1 MVVPYPNFLNDDA
14 EHLQFIEQ
22 LFDIGAA
29 LSSRYDLGELLNLIL
44 CKSRETTCSD
54 AGSLYLVDRS
64 CPDFPVLL
72 FKAAQNDS
80 RPAVSFREFAMPLTK
95 QSIAGYVALTGE
107 LLNLPDA
114 YHPPENAPYQFNR
127 NFDVD
132 IGYRT
137 RSMLAVPMRNRHGE
151 TIGVLQLLNRKR
163 QADVILRPENV
174 IKATIPYSSWEC
186 RVVQFLASQAGISIE
201 RNHLQTNI
209 EQLFEGFIRTSIQ
222 AIEMRDPCTSG
233 HSERVAQLSVRLSE
247 EVDAV
252 NTGVWQAI
260 HFSEAQKQ
268 EIRYAALLH
277 DFGKIGVPEA
287 VLVKEKKL
295 YPYQLDLI
303 RQRFAVARRTLE
315 LDTMQAKYQQLLN
328 DFQKLEPLDYG
339 ERREACPHCE
349 AIQALDERLWEQ
361 LHQLERYWQVIELA
375 DMPQPLAPEW
385 LALLE
390 EMTNYHYCDVEGRLN
405 PLITAE
411 ELEKLRV
418 LYGNLTAFERRQME
432 AHVSKS
438 YEFLKQIPWTKNL
451 ANVPNIAFAH
461 HEKLDGSGYPQGLK
475 ANEISLQSQILT
487 IADIYDALTAGDRP
501 YKTGLSVDH
510 ALEILSEEAQKYRIN
525 SDLLALFKERE
536 VFAVLGHSLDSR

>member
-1 MVVPYPNFLNDDA
+1 MVVPDPNVLSDDG
-14 EHLQFIEQ
+14 EHIEFIEQ

-44 CKSRETTCSD
+44 CKSREMTGSD

-64 CPDFPVLL
+64 CPDFSVLL

-107 LLNLPDA
+107 LLNLADA
-114 YHPPENAPYQFNR
+114 YHPPEDAPYHFNR

-137 RSMLAVPMRNRHGE
+137 RSMLAVPMRNRHGD

-163 QADVILRPENV
+163 QADLILRPENV
-174 IKATIPYSSWEC
+174 VEATVPYSSWEC

-201 RNHLQTNI
+201 RNHLQKNI

-247 EVDAV
+247 EV
-252 NTGVWQAI
+252 NTVTRGVWQDI
-260 HFSEAQKQ
+260 QFSKAQQQ
-268 EIRYAALLH
+268 ELRYAALLH

-287 VLVKEKKL
+287 ILVKEKKL

-315 LDTMQAKYQQLLN
+315 LDAVQAKYRQLI
-328 DFQKLEPLDYG
+328 DDSQP
-339 ERREACPHCE
+339 RESEDTCSQAE
-349 AIQALDERLWEQ
+349 AIQTLDERLGKQ
-361 LHQLERYWQVIELA
+361 LRQLEQYWRVIELA
-375 DMPQPLAPEW
+375 DTPQPLASES
-385 LALLE
+385 LALLD
-390 EMTNYHYCDVEGRLN
+390 EMANYHYRDVEGSLK

-418 LYGNLTAFERRQME
+418 LQGNLTALERTQME
-432 AHVSKS
+432 AHVSNS
-438 YEFLKQIPWTKNL
+438 YEFLKQIPWTKTL
-451 ANVPNIAFAH
+451 ANVPKIAFAH

-475 ANEISLQSQILT
+475 AQDILLQSQMLT

-501 YKTGLSVDH
+501 HKTGLSVAQ
-510 ALEILSEEAQKYRIN
+510 ALSLLSEEAQLYHIN
-525 SDLLALFKERE
+525 MDLLALFKERQ
-536 VFAVLGHSLDSR
+536 VFTVLGHKIESQN